1 MGCRARVVG
10 GRVVEGRMGHAGRG
24 SSGGWER
31 FFPFSSR
38 RGRAGRKDGKGE
50 RTWGARLRGRCTM
63 CARGGGGGR
72 PGVRA
77 LGRGEGERGGGSWA
91 RGWARVLR
99 ALGRGT
105 RVGYARDC

>member
-1 MGCRARVVG
+1 
-10 GRVVEGRMGHAGRG
+10 
-24 SSGGWER
+24 
-31 FFPFSSR
+31 
-38 RGRAGRKDGKGE
+38 
-50 RTWGARLRGRCTM
+50 M

-99 ALGRGT
+99 ALGRET